1 MELRAAV
8 LGLRLAKCLQS
19 ELSNEIK
26 KRVFWTDSQ
35 DVLFWIK
42 LDARKYPLYEPRI
55 QSL

>member
-1 MELRAAV
+1 